1 MEKTHTSFVGF
12 RTGANDIQS
21 KETRKVLTMTIG
33 FDNDKQQGSI
43 WTREL
48 VVITGNTRHVYEP
61 FQGKLKKKKKKE

>member
-1 MEKTHTSFVGF
+1 MEKKTHTSFVGF

-21 KETRKVLTMTIG
+21 KETSVKVLTMTIG

-48 VVITGNTRHVYEP
+48 VVITGTTRHVYES
-61 FQGKLKKKKKKE
+61 FLGKT